1 MKKTMKFSAT
11 ASRVVV
17 AVATGLGLAAAASG
31 TDDILFDTTNN
42 LAEPLATSANYCP
55 LLGPVQHGVVFTV
68 GCSPVT
74 ITGAVVGLFSTPG
87 ESPGNTFV
95 LQISKTSGP
104 KAGVIIHEVS
114 GSGPVNGDLAGG
126 TQFQFDG
133 LSWSLDVNEQ
143 YLLAVRA
150 SDTDILVYSAGSSLA
165 SASWVEHGLTF
176 DNFQP
181 AVPAGC
187 GTESAFY
194 MQITGQIE
202 VCSSD
207 LDCDG
212 QVGASD
218 LAEIL
223 AYFGE
228 KCGKSSPP
236 DVCNAD
242 VDGDGAVAESDI
254 EKVLLEWGPC
264 S

>member
-104 KAGVIIHEVS
+104 KAGVIVHEVS

-133 LSWSLDVNEQ
+133 LSWSLEVNEQ

-165 SASWVEHGLTF
+165 SASWVEHGLAF

-194 MQITGQIE
+194 MKVTGQVLE
-202 VCSSD
+202 CSTD

-212 QVGASD
+212 QVAASD
-218 LAEIL
+218 LAVIL
-223 AYFGE
+223 AGFGLTCKE
-228 KCGKSSPP
+228 YP
-236 DVCNAD
+236 DVCAYDFN
-242 VDGDGAVAESDI
+242 GDGQIAVDDI
-254 EKVLLEWGPC
+254 QYVLDHWGPC